1 MSLLEQLRKILA
13 ESEILPLNPDAAISG
28 TELLNL
34 VHPKLEGE
42 YSDNSLRQT
51 FSTLSADP
59 TSPIARAERGYGYYR
74 RPSQQQ
80 AVISPPAGADSA
92 AKSRSDEEAGRDNQ
106 LEEKFAPSMS
116 ATQGSRTTFLFV
128 LIISRRHGG
137 KPA

>member
-13 ESEILPLNPDAAISG
+13 ESEILPLDPDAAISG
-28 TELLNL
+28 TELLQL

-59 TSPIARAERGYGYYR
+59 TSSIARAERGYGYYR

-80 AVISPPAGADSA
+80 ATISPATEVDGT
-92 AKSRSDEEAGRDNQ
+92 AKPRPDDELQ
-106 LEEKFAPSMS
+106 LDPG
-116 ATQGSRTTFLFV
+116 TDR
-128 LIISRRHGG
+128 
-137 KPA
+137 